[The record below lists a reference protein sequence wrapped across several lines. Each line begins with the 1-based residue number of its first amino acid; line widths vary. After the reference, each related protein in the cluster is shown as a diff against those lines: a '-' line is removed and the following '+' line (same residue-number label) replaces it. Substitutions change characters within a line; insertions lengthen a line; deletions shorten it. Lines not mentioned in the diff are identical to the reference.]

1 MLHNITFYSL
11 YQLNNQSCPAEPAT
25 TVLGSDMQKKPSRQR
40 VKQLQVPVLATE
52 AETIK
57 SNAAKFGLPVAAY
70 LRTLG
75 LNHQPKTILDSNAV
89 IELAKVNGDLGRL
102 GGLLKMFL
110 TNDEKVKLLGKEQT
124 ALKIDALLGEIQ
136 STQALLLETVNKV

>member
-1 MLHNITFYSL
+1 MVRTITFYSREAA
-11 YQLNNQSCPAEPAT
+11 QQQSCPAEPST
-25 TVLGSDMQKKPSRQR
+25 TVLGSDMQKRPSRQR
-40 VKQLQVPVLATE
+40 VKKLQVPVLATE
-52 AETIK
+52 AEVIK

-75 LNHQPKTILDSNAV
+75 LNHQPKTILDSKAV

-110 TNDEKVKLLGKEQT
+110 TNDEKLKLLGKEEV
-124 ALKIDALLGEIQ
+124 AAKIHALLDDMQ
-136 STQALLLETVNKV
+136 TTQGLLLETVNKV

>member
-57 SNAAKFGLPVAAY
+57 SNAAKFGLPV
-70 LRTLG
+70 G
-75 LNHQPKTILDSNAV
+75 
-89 IELAKVNGDLGRL
+89 
-102 GGLLKMFL
+102 
-110 TNDEKVKLLGKEQT
+110 
-124 ALKIDALLGEIQ
+124 
-136 STQALLLETVNKV
+136 

>member
-1 MLHNITFYSL
+1 
-11 YQLNNQSCPAEPAT
+11 
-25 TVLGSDMQKKPSRQR
+25 MQKKPSRQR
-40 VKQLQVPVLATE
+40 VKQLQVPVLASE

-75 LNHQPKTILDSNAV
+75 LNHQPKTILDSKAV

-102 GGLLKMFL
+102 GGLLKLWL
-110 TNDEKVKLLGKEQT
+110 TNDEKVKFLGKDQIASILDDIQATQT
-124 ALKIDALLGEIQ
+124 LLFE
-136 STQALLLETVNKV
+136 KVKKV

>member
-25 TVLGSDMQKKPSRQR
+25 TVLGIDMQKKPSRQR

-52 AETIK
+52 AEAIK

-75 LNHQPKTILDSNAV
+75 LNHQPKTILDSKAV
-89 IELAKVNGDLGRL
+89 IVLAKVNGDLGRL

-110 TNDEKVKLLGKEQT
+110 TNDEKLKLLGKEEV
-124 ALKIDALLGEIQ
+124 AAKIHALLDDMQ
-136 STQALLLETVNKV
+136 TTQGLLLETVNKV